1 MAMLY
6 IFSGLPGAGKSTI
19 AQSLSRS
26 FNCAYVRVDTIEQSL
41 RNLCGIEVYDEGYRL
56 AQLIASDNLNQ
67 GVSVVADSCNPIAL
81 TRSDWE
87 KAAIDNHANFIN
99 IEIICSDAN
108 EHKCRIENR
117 NSTIDGLVL
126 PSWNKVKNH
135 EYQKWSKNRMA
146 IDTAGSK
153 PEESLGEIINSL
165 AIAIGNAPNDRMQPV
180 AEMPHR

>member
-6 IFSGLPGAGKSTI
+6 IFSGLPGSGKSTI

-41 RNLCGIEVYDEGYRL
+41 RNLCGTEVYDEGYRL
-56 AQLIASDNLNQ
+56 AQLVAADNLNQ
-67 GVSVVADSCNPIAL
+67 GVSVVADSCNPIDL

-87 KAAIDNHANFIN
+87 KVATDNHANFIN
-99 IEIICSDAN
+99 IEIICSDAI
-108 EHKCRIENR
+108 EHKYRIENR

-126 PSWNKVKNH
+126 PSWDKVKNH
-135 EYQKWSKNRMA
+135 EYQKWSKDRMT
-146 IDTAGSK
+146 IDTADRK

-165 AIAIGNAPNDRMQPV
+165 VIANGNAPNNRMQPG
-180 AEMPHR
+180 AANPRR